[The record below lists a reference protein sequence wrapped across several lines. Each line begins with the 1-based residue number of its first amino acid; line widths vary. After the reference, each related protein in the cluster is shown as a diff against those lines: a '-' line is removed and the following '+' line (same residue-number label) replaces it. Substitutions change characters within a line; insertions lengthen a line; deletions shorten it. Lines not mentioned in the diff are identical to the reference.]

1 MVTISHHCHITYYFV
16 GTFAMLCDF
25 HRMQAWN
32 RFLVKIENGIP
43 KDVAKSIK
51 RDHLI
56 PLSRSTTPEEFEKK
70 KAALLASVEWK
81 AYPKLQEYMLNNWL
95 KDDTHKVHT
104 ILINHSNQK
113 S

>member
-1 MVTISHHCHITYYFV
+1 M
-16 GTFAMLCDF
+16 
-25 HRMQAWN
+25 
-32 RFLVKIENGIP
+32 VKIENGIP

-104 ILINHSNQK
+104 ILINQSNQK